1 MSPLILASS
10 SRYRRMLLERLR
22 IPFDWNSPDVD
33 EEAVKQQVAD
43 PIQLATTLARAKAI
57 KVFEAHP
64 DSTVIGSDQL
74 AACDDQ
80 ILGKPHTEENAI
92 NQLLS
97 LAGRT
102 HHLITAVFIAS
113 PDGQKE
119 FLDITRLTMRPLT
132 HDEARRYV
140 QADQPLD
147 CAGSYKFESLGVTL
161 FAAVQTE
168 DMTAITG
175 LPLMKLAQSLRELG
189 YQIP

>member
-22 IPFDWNSPDVD
+22 IPFDSISPDVD

-43 PIQLATTLARAKAI
+43 PMQLATTLARAKAI
-57 KVFEAHP
+57 RIFEAHP
-64 DSTVIGSDQL
+64 DTTVIGSDQL

-80 ILGKPHTEENAI
+80 ILGKPHAEENAI

-113 PDGQKE
+113 PDGHKE
-119 FLDITRLTMRPLT
+119 FVDITRLTMRPLT
-132 HDEARRYV
+132 RDEARRYV
-140 QADQPLD
+140 HADQPLD

-161 FAAVQTE
+161 FDAVKTE